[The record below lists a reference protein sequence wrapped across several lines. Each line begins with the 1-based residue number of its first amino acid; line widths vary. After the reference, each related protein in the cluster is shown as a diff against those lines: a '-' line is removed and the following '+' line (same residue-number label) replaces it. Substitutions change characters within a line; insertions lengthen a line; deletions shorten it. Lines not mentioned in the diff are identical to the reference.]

1 MIDLLSLLNGVNAY
15 KTVFGDKNNGK
26 LSHAYLI
33 ICPDGDNLEGY
44 LKIFASVLA
53 CREGL
58 PCGDCRNCRL
68 IEEKAHPDVF
78 FYPKGQAVATDDV
91 NSLIEESF
99 VKPIEND
106 KKIFV
111 INHAE
116 TMNATAQNKL
126 LKTLEEPPKGVHI
139 IIGATSEFPLLST
152 VKSRVKKLEI
162 PPFSSQKL
170 FDALISD
177 CPDSQRLNSAIACG
191 DGTVGTAV
199 ALYGDQNLSDS
210 TALAISVLKDMKSSA
225 DVIEF
230 SNKVSANKGGFNQFL
245 SVIETLLRDLLVY
258 KEGKGDLAFN
268 QNTLKEIIDAEKF
281 PVGAILY
288 ALEGVTE
295 VNKRK
300 KFNANA
306 TMLTEWFLF
315 HILEG
320 KYKWQKL

>member
-1 MIDLLSLLNGVNAY
+1 MKGCL
-15 KTVFGDKNNGK
+15 
-26 LSHAYLI
+26 
-33 ICPDGDNLEGY
+33 
-44 LKIFASVLA
+44 
-53 CREGL
+53 
-58 PCGDCRNCRL
+58 L

-152 VKSRVKKLEI
+152 LKSRVKKLEI

-177 CPDSQRLNSAIACG
+177 YPDSQRLNSAIACG

-199 ALYGDQNLSDS
+199 A
-210 TALAISVLKDMKSSA
+210 ISVLKDMKSSA
-225 DVIEF
+225 DVIAF

-268 QNTLKEIIDAEKF
+268 QNTLKEIVDAEKF

-288 ALEGVTE
+288 ALEGITE